1 MDKQQAAV
9 VGAGLLSFF
18 PGLTAEQRASVKWA
32 ALIAERDTFDAHNNQ
47 LIEDWYSYYKRK
59 LMFYG
64 WDALPASEVHWP
76 GNERPGIVD
85 SALSVISATAGSEFA
100 TSIGLAMEGLKHNG
114 PALLHFEQRA
124 REGGVFQLLPC
135 APAKNGY
142 VDMVLYHETIAV
154 KDTNAGFLF
163 AARKQRI
170 VRAELV
176 RFNTR
181 LFDQQ
186 FRSKVERR
194 LAAVASREI
203 CDLDI

>member
-9 VGAGLLSFF
+9 VGAGLLSFL
-18 PGLTAEQRASVKWA
+18 PGLTPAQRSSVKWA
-32 ALIAERDTFDAHNNQ
+32 TLIAERDTLDAHKNN

-64 WDALPASEVHWP
+64 WDALPPDEVHWP
-76 GNERPGIVD
+76 GSERPGIVD
-85 SALSVISATAGSEFA
+85 SALRTISAMAGSHYA
-100 TSIGLAMEGLKHNG
+100 TSIGLAMEGLKLNA

-124 REGGVFQLLPC
+124 KEGGVFQLLPC
-135 APAKNGY
+135 GPARHGY
-142 VDMVLYHETIAV
+142 VDMVLYHEAIIASDIKV
-154 KDTNAGFLF
+154 GFLF
-163 AARKQRI
+163 RERRQRV

-186 FRSKVERR
+186 FRRKVESS
-194 LAAVASREI
+194 LQAVALREI
-203 CDLDI
+203 HDLDI